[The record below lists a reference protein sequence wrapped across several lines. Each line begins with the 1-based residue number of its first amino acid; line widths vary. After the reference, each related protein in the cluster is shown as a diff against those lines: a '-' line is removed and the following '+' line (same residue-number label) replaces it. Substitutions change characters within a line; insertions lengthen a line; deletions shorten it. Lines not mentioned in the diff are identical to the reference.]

1 MEWSRNYGETKFQ
14 KFGFGVNQVNIE
26 MDVRDSKGTLPKE
39 RAEPVS
45 CPPNPLFEQVLE
57 IAKDAY
63 IDPIKGAAF
72 SEQSGKFNCQ
82 IKSRQ
87 DAVDRA
93 NEVLETAGDPYT
105 SVFLFD
111 QKTEAPGKVKGDSP
125 SVGIGLYLVPPKDFT
140 KAVSSSEN
148 SLVQFVFPGGPA
160 DKAGLKAGDIIL
172 SVDGKSTNGLSQ
184 EQSIDLLE
192 GKANSRALIKVD
204 RDGKRLDLSP
214 IRGQFE
220 EPTVISQ
227 VVDDNVLYLKIMDF
241 MNDNVDVDIKTAM
254 QNHPT
259 SSAFIID
266 LRGNPGGYVNEFE
279 ETASLFIQ
287 SGNLY
292 YKDGRP
298 NDKSGAGTSTGTSY
312 LRDNDLISTTGSG
325 EAVVTMRNPNLAGTK
340 PIVILADGDSASASE
355 MFIGALSDNNRAKVV
370 GERTYGKGIMQGAYG
385 LQPDVELHVTVAR
398 YRTPAGRWPG
408 DANKNRFGIL
418 PDIEVKQDP
427 FYVALSAADK
437 QFRKALETVKA
448 MEKSNFK

>member
-1 MEWSRNYGETKFQ
+1 
-14 KFGFGVNQVNIE
+14 
-26 MDVRDSKGTLPKE
+26 MDVRDSKSASPNE
-39 RAEPVS
+39 SVAPDS
-45 CPPNPLFEQVLE
+45 CPRNVLYEQVLE

-72 SEQSGKFNCQ
+72 AEQSGKFNCQ
-82 IKSRQ
+82 IKNRR

-93 NEVLETAGDPYT
+93 NKVLETAGDPYT

-111 QKTEAPGKVKGDSP
+111 QQIEAPGKVKGDSP
-125 SVGIGLYLVPPKDFT
+125 PVGIGLYLVPPKDFT

-148 SLVQFVFPGGPA
+148 SVVQFVFPGGPA
-160 DKAGLKAGDIIL
+160 DKAGLKAGDIIM

-184 EQSIDLLE
+184 EQSIGLLE

-204 RDGKRLDLSP
+204 RDGKMLDLSP

-241 MNDNVDVDIKTAM
+241 QNDKVDLDIQQAIKNNPKT
-254 QNHPT
+254 
-259 SSAFIID
+259 SGFIID

-279 ETASLFIQ
+279 ETASLFMP

-292 YKDGRP
+292 YSDGRL
-298 NDKSGAGTSTGTSY
+298 NDKLGAGTSTGTSY

-325 EAVVTMRNPNLAGTK
+325 EAVVTKRNPNLAGTK

-370 GERTYGKGIMQGAYG
+370 GERTYGKGIMQRVYA
-385 LQPDVELHVTVAR
+385 LDPDVELHVTSAR

-427 FYVALSAADK
+427 FYVPLSAADK
-437 QFRKALETVKA
+437 QFRKALETVKGMA
-448 MEKSNFK
+448 KSNP